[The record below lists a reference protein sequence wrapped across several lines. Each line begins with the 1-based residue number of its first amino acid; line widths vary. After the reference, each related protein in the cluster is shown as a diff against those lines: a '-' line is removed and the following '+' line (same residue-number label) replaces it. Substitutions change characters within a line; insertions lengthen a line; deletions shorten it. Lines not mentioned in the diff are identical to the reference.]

1 MGSKDGTVTGDWN
14 VGIVTTPSSESSYVE
29 PVYRF
34 VDVLSPSSGTIVILT
49 NDRIGE
55 EVSESSSK
63 FVGIGDGEY
72 CGIAPIDYILLQV
85 VISIKIVGLRSE
97 LDLVYFHKGA
107 MGLALPVL
115 VARLSGMTVCVIK
128 IGAFAK
134 DRISSDS
141 ISILHR
147 LLYALQYLSFQVAH
161 SAVVFSQSEIES
173 VPNSRVFIAY
183 SNYRDFD
190 QFDINTPMSERP
202 VEIGFVGRFSGVKG
216 ITKMARAAVSL
227 VKSNGNLTVRLVGD
241 GPEYEYVE
249 SLVAEYDSI
258 TLTGWVSHDEIAAE
272 YNQMQ
277 VMIAPSKGE
286 GLPTGFLEAMGCG
299 VVVIATPVGSIRDL
313 IEDGETGFL
322 LPEQSSEAIVHKYE
336 QIQNRDDLDTIGER
350 AREKVTANYSKA
362 AAKRNFAAINKSLA
376 DRYLKQSSTGMKT
389 DE

>member
-1 MGSKDGTVTGDWN
+1 MGSEDGNMTGDWN
-14 VGIVTTPSSESSYVE
+14 VGVVTTPSSESSYME
-29 PVYRF
+29 PTYRF
-34 VDVLSPSSGTIVILT
+34 VDVLSHSSGAIIILAGDQI
-49 NDRIGE
+49 NAE
-55 EVSESSSK
+55 APESSSK
-63 FVGIGDGEY
+63 FVDIGNGEY
-72 CGIAPIDYILLQV
+72 FGIAPMDYILLQIL
-85 VISIKIVGLRSE
+85 ISIKLVGLRSE

-107 MGLALPVL
+107 MGLALPIL
-115 VARLSGMTVCVIK
+115 VARLSGVTVCIIK
-128 IGAFAK
+128 VGAFAK

-173 VPNSRVFIAY
+173 VPNSRVFVAY

-258 TLTGWVSHDEIAAE
+258 TLTGWVNHDEIAAE

-286 GLPTGFLEAMGCG
+286 GLPTGFIEAMGCG
-299 VVVIATPVGSIRDL
+299 TVILATPVGSIGDL
-313 IEDGETGFL
+313 ITDGKTGFH
-322 LPEQSSEAIVHKYE
+322 LPNRKPETIVRE
-336 QIQNRDDLDTIGER
+336 VNNIRDRSDLKKIGKN
-350 AREKVTANYSKA
+350 ARNHVVSTYSKEA
-362 AAKRNFAAINKSLA
+362 AERRFAKITKSLM
-376 DRYLKQSSTGMKT
+376 LSQSGLEFGNK
-389 DE
+389 